1 MSINTIIKLLNFL
14 IERLQKEAQR
24 LTEQAFSKERLSEAL
39 RVKAAIASG
48 DAVELHRKAAQ
59 ADRMAGKVVQLI
71 KD

>member
-24 LTEQAFSKERLSEAL
+24 LTEQAFSKERLSEDL
-39 RVKAAIASG
+39 RIEAAIASG
-48 DAVELHRKAAQ
+48 DAVELHRKAEQ
-59 ADRMAGKVVQLI
+59 AERMAGKVVQLI